1 MCSHFIMNWNNEIE
15 DLLERIRL
23 NSIVLANKHRANYYE
38 FKNCSKYFDVP
49 IIFISTL
56 SASFSVGAQSYL
68 EQGLIST
75 ITCGISMSIA
85 ILSSIKLY
93 LGLED
98 LIKLEQDISKSF
110 NLSALDLYK
119 TLHLN
124 KENRNIDGLEYLNKR
139 FADYTSL
146 IQQSQLLRKSL
157 KRDELMEIDKNVYL
171 SETGS
176 QSSVE
181 SPFDRSTNV

>member
-1 MCSHFIMNWNNEIE
+1 
-15 DLLERIRL
+15 
-23 NSIVLANKHRANYYE
+23 
-38 FKNCSKYFDVP
+38 
-49 IIFISTL
+49 
-56 SASFSVGAQSYL
+56 
-68 EQGLIST
+68 
-75 ITCGISMSIA
+75 MSIA
-85 ILSSIKLY
+85 IFSSIKLY

-98 LIKLEQDISKSF
+98 LIKLEQDILKSF
-110 NLSALDLYK
+110 NLLALDLYK
-119 TLHLN
+119 TLYLN

-157 KRDELMEIDKNVYL
+157 KRDGLMEIDKDVYL

-181 SPFDRSTNV
+181 SPFERSTNV